1 MEPGIRLVDVHT
13 AYHPHTA
20 RGSTNREPALT
31 PVTEPAGSAAD
42 AMNANIVETAQIQ
55 DTLKA
60 LEPPKPTEL
69 AVKNGLAVLAS
80 LNRNAAAGELAKEHE
95 PLLIQL
101 RQRLTVL
108 GVTPP
113 EVNRRPDE

>member
-1 MEPGIRLVDVHT
+1 MRIRHT
-13 AYHPHTA
+13 TRIGQRLNEKRLHQLPNPLGV
-20 RGSTNREPALT
+20 RQ
-31 PVTEPAGSAAD
+31 
-42 AMNANIVETAQIQ
+42 MNTNIVDTAQIQ

-69 AVKNGLAVLAS
+69 AVENGLVVLAS

-95 PLLIQL
+95 PLLIRL
-101 RQRLTVL
+101 RKRLTVL

-113 EVNRRPDE
+113 NVNRHPDE